1 MITVINFI
9 THLILGACLT
19 MFYLYL
25 YGDNDKIVHNWG
37 FVRHWTL
44 KFGIIT
50 MILGALYEMLKQE
63 TPSIPSLLFDIG
75 LTLVFVWA
83 YLFHKKMFERKLNGT
98 KKI

>member
-9 THLILGACLT
+9 CNLILGGCLT

-25 YGDNDKIVHNWG
+25 YGDNDKIVHRWS
-37 FVRHWTL
+37 FIRHWTL
-44 KFGIIT
+44 KFGIIGI
-50 MILGALYEMLKQE
+50 ILGTLYNMFTLD
-63 TPSIPSLLFDIG
+63 TPHLSQVVLNLG

-83 YLFHKKMFERKLNGT
+83 YLFHKKMFQQKLDGT